1 MELYQRTPK
10 DLQSPYFAPLLAK
23 DFSRQPRTLVVT
35 AQFDPLRDE
44 GEDYGRKLREAGNE
58 VSIYRMNG
66 ALHGFFS
73 LPAGTSLVKKS
84 FVILNAFLRGEAQI
98 SGEEEEHEV
107 KEEHTLETAR

>member
-73 LPAGTSLVKKS
+73 LPAGTSLVKKELCDTKR
-84 FVILNAFLRGEAQI
+84 FPARRGTDI
-98 SGEEEEHEV
+98 RGGGG
-107 KEEHTLETAR
+107 T